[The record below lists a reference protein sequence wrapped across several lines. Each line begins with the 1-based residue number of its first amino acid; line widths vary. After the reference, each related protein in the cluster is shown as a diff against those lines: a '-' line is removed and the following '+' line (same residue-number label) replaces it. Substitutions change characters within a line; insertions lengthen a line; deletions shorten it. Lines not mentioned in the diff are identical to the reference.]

1 MLSIAKDADDIG
13 TVPDL
18 DLGIRLTDEV
28 PAKYSYMSIQRSLF
42 DKVKGY
48 LKKLCFHFRKLRS
61 ITVP

>member
-1 MLSIAKDADDIG
+1 MKEECSAFAKDADDIG

-28 PAKYSYMSIQRSLF
+28 PAKHSYMSIRRSLF

-48 LKKLCFHFRKLRS
+48 LKNCAVIS
-61 ITVP
+61 VS